1 MLFTNPVHKVFFG
14 LAPLSFVGDNRADFQ
29 PVKKLVFNMGLLGAP
44 GFHVILAAAANDIA
58 AARGILTSED
68 GLKHQR
74 IAMALV
80 NKKLS
85 QWQMDSS
92 NESLASVALLA
103 GLEVSYVLLTRD
115 MLS

>member
-1 MLFTNPVHKVFFG
+1 
-14 LAPLSFVGDNRADFQ
+14 
-29 PVKKLVFNMGLLGAP
+29 MGLLGAP

-58 AARGILTSED
+58 AARGLKTSEA

-74 IAMALV
+74 IAIALV

-85 QWQMDSS
+85 DWRPDSS

-103 GLEVSYVLLTRD
+103 GLEVSYIPTSCTFGSGCGFDVVLTALLASLRD
-115 MLS
+115 PTEFQYAQ